1 MDNLIAATK
10 FLLETVNNGST
21 VITLTY
27 NAVNPTDAIDLGH
40 LTVGVGLVAGYYIL
54 HVTSPNG
61 ITEDD
66 FVGSWHFHGPIGF
79 HRPSAEG
86 EQDRGGHDALS
97 PPRAAGARSC

>member
-21 VITLTY
+21 IITLTY
-27 NAVNPTDAIDLGH
+27 NAVNPTNAIALGH

-61 ITEDD
+61 ITQDD
-66 FVGSWHFHGPIGF
+66 FVGSWH
-79 HRPSAEG
+79 
-86 EQDRGGHDALS
+86 
-97 PPRAAGARSC
+97 CTV